1 VGFIKRKGVSAAAVA
16 ALALFASACGSD
28 SDTGGTGGGT
38 AAKTATAAAGGKTAG
53 PDQEITV
60 ASGAEAASLDI
71 QKQDDDGTFIVL
83 WRVYEALYDFDV
95 DGKVEPL
102 LADGM
107 PTNVDDTTWE
117 VKLKP
122 DVVFSDGA
130 KFDADAAVKAIERI
144 IDPKYATGFSE
155 TATIAGAEKV
165 DDLTIHIKTKA
176 PDGLIANRLAIIKM
190 VNADAAGYPKK
201 ATGTGPYLLE
211 SYEAGGN
218 AELVYNDKYRGEKP
232 QVTKVHIKNIPDEST
247 RIQALSA
254 GEVDVVPGLSP
265 DQGDKVP
272 SNVASG
278 KPVYI
283 GLIRIN
289 AIAGVTSDVKV
300 RQAINMAIDGKAV
313 AESLFSGYATEGTCQ
328 PSPVHVGNPDLKNYP
343 FDTAKAKSLVDEAG
357 ATGKEVVLDF
367 ASGVFPQDRV
377 LGQAIAQT
385 LEQTGLKIK
394 LSLKGYKPWLE
405 EIYAHGAKA
414 PALVFTE
421 SDNNFGTPASKVAL
435 FYSSKGP
442 VSTYSNPEMDQMIS
456 DAEKITDPTERD
468 AAYNAIL
475 KKGCDD
481 AALASIYERKELY
494 GLSKRVQFEPNPVAY
509 SKMYYDEMK
518 IVEPAN

>member
-1 VGFIKRKGVSAAAVA
+1 M
-16 ALALFASACGSD
+16 ALFASACGGD
-28 SDTGGTGGGT
+28 DEGTKSSS
-38 AAKTATAAAGGKTAG
+38 ASKTATAAPPVTGKDAG

-95 DGKVEPL
+95 EGKVEPL
-102 LADGM
+102 LAEGM
-107 PTNVDDTTWE
+107 PTEVDKTTWE

-122 DVVFSDGA
+122 GVTFSDGEP
-130 KFDADAAVKAIERI
+130 FNADAAVKAIERI

-155 TATIAGAEKV
+155 TSTIAGAEKV
-165 DDLTIHIKTKA
+165 DDTTIHVKTKA

-201 ATGTGPYLLE
+201 ATGTGPYLLD

-218 AELVYNDKYRGEKP
+218 AELSYNDKYRGEKP

-247 RIQALSA
+247 RIQALEA

-289 AIAGVTSDVKV
+289 AIEGVTSDVKV

-328 PSPVHVGNPDLKNYP
+328 PAPVHVGNPDLKNYP
-343 FDTAKAKSLVDEAG
+343 FDTAKAKALVEEAG
-357 ATGKEVVLDF
+357 ATGKEVLLSF

-394 LSLKGYKPWLE
+394 LTLQGYKPWLE
-405 EIYAHGAKA
+405 DIYAHGAKA

-442 VSTYSNPEMDQMIS
+442 VSTYSDPEMDAMIKAAES
-456 DAEKITDPTERD
+456 VTDATERD

-494 GLSKRVQFEPNPVAY
+494 GLSKRVTFEPNPVAY

-518 IVEPAN
+518 IVEPAS